1 MEEDGEFGT
10 HKLVPIKT
18 RWQGREAA
26 GHHDRIRRTFQDG
39 TQRWVSNYLNYD
51 VNNFSVDERG
61 SLQEIIEAQQE
72 HHEVNDENFNDGDI
86 L

>member
-1 MEEDGEFGT
+1 MRT
-10 HKLVPIKT
+10 IVQLPINNNII
-18 RWQGREAA
+18 ALA
-26 GHHDRIRRTFQDG
+26 DRIRRTFQDG

-61 SLQEIIEAQQE
+61 SLQEIMEAQQE